1 MPDRVNDEAL
11 DTTLKR
17 VIEVAIDEAI
27 RRGSSSVEAEH
38 LLLAIAAGHDEAAR
52 TLAEFGLDH
61 AGVDAALRGE
71 RERSLRAAGIEPV
84 AAERLFATRQ
94 SRPRWGATVRE
105 ALRRA
110 DFSAHRGRRRAE
122 RERLAV
128 ADALVGILRADL
140 GTVPRALAFAGVDR
154 AALVA
159 RLESV
164 SSAGES

>member
-1 MPDRVNDEAL
+1 MPDRLNDEAL
-11 DTTLKR
+11 DLTLKQ
-17 VIEVAIDEAI
+17 VIISAVDEAT
-27 RRGSSSVEAEH
+27 RRGAPSVEAEH
-38 LLLAIAAGHDEAAR
+38 LLLAIASGHDAAGR
-52 TLAEFGLDH
+52 TLAAFGLDR

-84 AAERLFATRQ
+84 AEERLLATRQ

-110 DFSAHRGRRRAE
+110 DFSVHRGRRRAE

-140 GTVPRALAFAGVDR
+140 GTVPRALAYAGVDR
-154 AALVA
+154 VALVA
-159 RLESV
+159 QLERV
-164 SSAGES
+164 SSEGES